1 MQFRIEFCFRIL
13 MDTVFYAVNLVGL
26 RLIFEHT
33 KVLAGWDFSQACLF
47 LAMFLVID
55 GIFMTVFS
63 ANMWL
68 LPIAINKGELDYYL
82 LRPAS
87 SLFFLGLREFSTSSL
102 INLACAI
109 AILAWAIGQQPQP
122 LTTVQLGFMILAI
135 LNGALLYT
143 ASNFAFILP
152 VFWTHSGRGLAN
164 LYFSVTRFIER
175 PDRLYHRLL
184 RLLLRT
190 LLPLG
195 LIASVPAELILDGF
209 SWSLLLWWVV
219 GSVGYY
225 AAVLGCWRYALRFYS
240 SASS

>member
-1 MQFRIEFCFRIL
+1 

-47 LAMFLVID
+47 LAMFLVVD

-87 SLFFLGLREFSTSSL
+87 SLFFLGLREFSSSSL

-109 AILAWAIGQQPQP
+109 GILAWAIGQQADRVDHHPDLFIGYQYVEIG
-122 LTTVQLGFMILAI
+122 LNTHDVGGISTYDFMLAEI
-135 LNGALLYT
+135 
-143 ASNFAFILP
+143 IE
-152 VFWTHSGRGLAN
+152 GL
-164 LYFSVTRFIER
+164 V
-175 PDRLYHRLL
+175 
-184 RLLLRT
+184 
-190 LLPLG
+190 
-195 LIASVPAELILDGF
+195 
-209 SWSLLLWWVV
+209 
-219 GSVGYY
+219 
-225 AAVLGCWRYALRFYS
+225 
-240 SASS
+240 